1 MILLT
6 DIFWRILAGNPFDT
20 IVSNTGKSVFA
31 YCKWHLAWKYVGT
44 NPELQNRT
52 SGGGVI
58 SSRVKITASLSIQ
71 LDMNSTSF
79 LQFQ

>member
-6 DIFWRILAGNPFDT
+6 DIFWRILAGNPLDT

-31 YCKWHLAWKYVGT
+31 TVSGIQLGSTY
-44 NPELQNRT
+44 PELQNRT
-52 SGGGVI
+52 PGGGVI
-58 SSRVKITASLSIQ
+58 SRVKITASLSIQ
-71 LDMNSTSF
+71 RDMNLTSF

>member
-6 DIFWRILAGNPFDT
+6 DIFWRILAGYPLDT

-31 YCKWHLAWKYVGT
+31 TVSGIQLGSTY
-44 NPELQNRT
+44 PELQNRT

-71 LDMNSTSF
+71 LDMNLTSF